1 MLETLKNM
9 FKVPE
14 IRKRFL
20 FTLLILV
27 IYRFGA
33 QIPAPGIDPAKLQ
46 QYFGSSPNDFFG
58 MFDMFAGGAFMKASI
73 FALGIMPYISSSIV
87 VQMMGS
93 VIPSLHKLQKE
104 GAEGRKKITQIT
116 RYGALFFAAFQSI
129 SVAIFLKTI
138 QTASGESVVLD
149 FLSGWQFM
157 IITVIGLTTGCILV
171 MWLGEQ
177 ITSKG
182 IGNGM
187 SLLILFGIVVRIP
200 ELVFVEYQYL
210 VQGTHTL
217 FREVMIAGVVI
228 GMTAFIVYIYQAVRK
243 IPIQTPKKT
252 IGSRV
257 AQGQSTVLPLKINS
271 AGVIPIIFASS
282 LMMLPSMFTGIFQ
295 NSEIMSRI
303 GRAFV
308 PGGFAYGATFAMLII
323 VFTYFYTS
331 VIFNPVDISENLK
344 KSGGFIPGV
353 KPGKDTAD
361 YIENVLNC
369 ITLPGS
375 VFLAFISVAPFVMM
389 SRLNVSFFF
398 GGTSVL
404 IVVGVALDT
413 LQQIEAKLQSH
424 NYSGFMKKG
433 HLRGRIR

>member
-1 MLETLKNM
+1 VLETLKNM

-138 QTASGESVVLD
+138 QTATGESVVLE

-217 FREVMIAGVVI
+217 FREALIAGVI
-228 GMTAFIVYIYQAVRK
+228 IAMTAFIVYIYQAVRK

-282 LMMLPSMFTGIFQ
+282 LMMLPSMFMGIFQ
-295 NSEIMSRI
+295 NSEVMSRI
-303 GRAFV
+303 GRIFV
-308 PGGFAYGATFAMLII
+308 PGGFAYGAMFAMLII

-344 KSGGFIPGV
+344 KIRR
-353 KPGKDTAD
+353 
-361 YIENVLNC
+361 I
-369 ITLPGS
+369 
-375 VFLAFISVAPFVMM
+375 
-389 SRLNVSFFF
+389 
-398 GGTSVL
+398 
-404 IVVGVALDT
+404 
-413 LQQIEAKLQSH
+413 
-424 NYSGFMKKG
+424 YSGRKAG
-433 HLRGRIR
+433 